1 MFEFTARIEEA
12 SAKLFAVKTP
22 AGMGPALEEIAR
34 KCAAGYIS
42 LRLAPPRRPR
52 TTGPRSQN
60 SGFHGWCEDISVQTG
75 IDAGRVKEA
84 LKRIAVKDGYP
95 PTYNPVDDAVEPK
108 PTHEATIEEM
118 NIVMKVTQR
127 FADEHSLWLTEYI
140 DGVPTR
146 CIGGVPIQEI

>member
-1 MFEFTARIEEA
+1 MLEFTARIEEA

-22 AGMGPALEEIAR
+22 SGMGPALEEIAK

-60 SGFHGWCEDISVQTG
+60 SGFHGWCEDIAAQTG

-84 LKRIAVKDGYP
+84 MKRLAVKDGYP

-108 PTHEATIEEM
+108 PTHEATVEEM
-118 NIVMKVTQR
+118 SVLMRVVQR
-127 FADEHSLWLTEYI
+127 FADEHSFWLTEYI
-140 DGVPTR
+140 DGVPVR
-146 CIGGVPIQEI
+146 CIGGRPIEDL